1 MILTDPETGEEMT
14 VRRITVELDKPT
26 RDGEKEL
33 HLLSNVPEKD
43 GIIAD
48 AEGVTALTLAKLYL
62 ERWLLET
69 AFKTLTVHLRCEP
82 NTLGY
87 PPAALF
93 AFCVAIACYNLVGA
107 MLGAVRAVHGEEE
120 EKKVSSHEVADELAG
135 TYRGMSIAVPDADW
149 EVFRAA
155 DAVTLARLLKEIVT
169 PMRVE
174 HYHKYPSRSKK
185 GPKTHRESAPRKH
198 VSTHRLLHPHLYKS
212 KVDP

>member
-1 MILTDPETGEEMT
+1 MQ
-14 VRRITVELDKPT
+14 
-26 RDGEKEL
+26 
-33 HLLSNVPEKD
+33 
-43 GIIAD
+43 
-48 AEGVTALTLAKLYL
+48 KLYL

-185 GPKTHRESAPRKH
+185 GPKTHRESARGSTSRPTASCILICTRAKWTPDHIQKSGCVSREEPATYLEVACLSRLTQPWHQAGPRN
-198 VSTHRLLHPHLYKS
+198 VIGTMGGT
-212 KVDP
+212 